1 MLLLKNPVWYSAAMK
16 KPLTKRQATYVDEK
30 LAGRN
35 PSVILGRVEDLN
47 KNPKVQ
53 RELQVQQQ
61 LLAEEVEISR
71 ADVLRG
77 LQAAINRA
85 QVQAEPATE
94 IAGWKEIAKIL
105 GYYAPE
111 KKQLV
116 LSEGQDKLLRKLE
129 SLPTEELLKLAE
141 RRRALLLDAA
151 TGVVVDED

>member
-1 MLLLKNPVWYSAAMK
+1 MK
-16 KPLTKRQATYVDEK
+16 KPLTKRQATYIDEK
-30 LAGRN
+30 MAGRN
-35 PSVILGRVEDLN
+35 PSVILGDVKDLN

-116 LSEGQDKLLRKLE
+116 LSEGQDKLLRRLE
-129 SLPTEELLKLAE
+129 ALPTEELLKLAE
-141 RRRALLLDAA
+141 RRRTLLLDAT
-151 TGVVVDED
+151 TGAVVDED